1 MKMIRLK
8 IDGKLVVAPEGT
20 TILNAALKA
29 GIYIPHLCYME
40 MKEVGYK
47 NDCASCRICVVQIK
61 GMNRLIPSCSTPI
74 KRGNGGNNK
83 LFRSDA

>member
-29 GIYIPHLCYME
+29 GIYIY
-40 MKEVGYK
+40 
-47 NDCASCRICVVQIK
+47 RIFVIW
-61 GMNRLIPSCSTPI
+61 R
-74 KRGNGGNNK
+74 
-83 LFRSDA
+83 

>member
-40 MKEVGYK
+40 IG
-47 NDCASCRICVVQIK
+47 
-61 GMNRLIPSCSTPI
+61 
-74 KRGNGGNNK
+74 
-83 LFRSDA
+83 